1 MEQLEAT
8 IKCGHCGNVGN
19 CKVQASYTFEI
30 LVEATGEYDQRM
42 WFLFQCPA
50 CSRPILSECVIV
62 EREKF
67 GELPEVFKGDFHF
80 AAGYAGRVGDPA
92 GPMLFE
98 EFSSGNKILYP
109 QDKTIEHQWVLPY
122 RVSLAYNAALRVQK
136 ADPGAFAIMVGR
148 TLEEICR
155 HEKAKGKV
163 LADKI
168 KSLADSGRM
177 PQVLAEMIEQLRL
190 LRNLAAHAN
199 EDDYVVEEE
208 DVPIIREFIDAI
220 LEYLYIAPT
229 KITHLQDR
237 ISGKYDKFFEP
248 PDLGELSSFSSV

>member
-19 CKVQASYTFEI
+19 CKVQASYTYDI
-30 LVEATGEYDQRM
+30 LVEAADEYDQRM
-42 WFLFQCPA
+42 WLLFQCPA
-50 CSRPILSECVIV
+50 CSRPILGECVIV
-62 EREKF
+62 EKEKF
-67 GELPEVFKGDFHF
+67 GELPEVFKCDIHF
-80 AAGYAGRVGDPA
+80 FDGSAGRAGDPA

-98 EFSSGNKILYP
+98 EFSDNNKILYP
-109 QDKTIEHQWVLPY
+109 QDKTIEHNWMLPH
-122 RVSLAYNAALRVQK
+122 RVSLAYSAALRVKK

-148 TLEEICR
+148 ALEEICH

-168 KSLADSGRM
+168 KSLADSGRL
-177 PQVLAEMIEQLRL
+177 PQVLADMIAQLRL

-199 EDDYVVEEE
+199 EDDYMVKEE

-237 ISGKYDKFFEP
+237 ISGKYDKFLEP
-248 PDLGELSSFSSV
+248 PDLDELGPF